1 MRAHGLV
8 PFAVALALAGCA
20 GGGGGS
26 GAPVAPIAAPFVPS
40 TATVP
45 LSFVIPNKTVAVTS
59 SARAPRYTSQGTASV
74 AVYDGATLIY
84 VANYTQATGFTT
96 VYGKTGTTSVV
107 SGACVSQ
114 ASSQLCTVVVSTSIG
129 AHTFGVV
136 TYPVPQGTQSGGS
149 LVRSP
154 DDVGT
159 IPTFAGV
166 ILAEGE
172 IAVTLVAG
180 TNPGQTFTPLGVADR
195 ANMGVSGLTLR
206 LNGTGPLV
214 GIIGTSYTI
223 NYTINDSSNAQAGGY
238 QITQPGD
245 YDNGPVTIAETDG
258 GNIVTMTPISQT
270 TPPATTGA
278 QSFSVTCANTGIATI
293 TTTAKTKPNT
303 TYASGLTYSATNYPT
318 GAIGSTTLQCV
329 PNSATLPVTV
339 Q

>member
-8 PFAVALALAGCA
+8 LFSLALALGGCT
-20 GGGGGS
+20 GGGGS
-26 GAPVAPIAAPFVPS
+26 GAPVAPINGPFVPA
-40 TATVP
+40 TATFS
-45 LSFVIPNKTVAVTS
+45 LSFVIPNKVVAQTS
-59 SARAPRYTSQGTASV
+59 SARAPRYASQGTASV
-74 AVYDGATLIY
+74 AAYDGATLIY
-84 VANYTQATGFTT
+84 VGNYVQATGFTT
-96 VYGKTGTTSVV
+96 VYGKTGTTSVT
-107 SGACVSQ
+107 SGTCVAG
-114 ASSQLCTVVVSTSIG
+114 ASSQTCTLTIVTTIG
-129 AHTFGVV
+129 AHAFDIV
-136 TYPVPQGTQSGGS
+136 TYPVPQGTQSAGT

-172 IAVTLVAG
+172 LAVTLVGG
-180 TNPGQTFTPLGVADR
+180 TNPGQTITPLGVADR
-195 ANMGVSGLTLR
+195 ANMGVAGLTLR

-238 QITQPGD
+238 QIIQPGD

-270 TPPATTGA
+270 TPPASAGA
-278 QSFSVTCANTGIATI
+278 QSFSVTCQNTGTATF
-293 TTTAKTKPNT
+293 TAAAKTKPNT
-303 TYASGLTYSATNYPT
+303 AYASGLTYSATNYPT
-318 GAIGSTTLQCV
+318 GTIGTTTLQCV